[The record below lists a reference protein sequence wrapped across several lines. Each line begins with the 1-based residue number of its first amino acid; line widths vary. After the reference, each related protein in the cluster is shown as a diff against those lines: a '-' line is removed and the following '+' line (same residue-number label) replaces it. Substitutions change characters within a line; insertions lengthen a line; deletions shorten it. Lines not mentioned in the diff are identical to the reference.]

1 MHKDIVVRQLPNFIN
16 GEFVETGD
24 TFDILYPITG
34 EVTAQAHKA
43 GQKEVDA
50 AVAAARAAL
59 DGPWGK
65 LAQAERS
72 KMVRAIADGIMKRFD
87 DFLEAEVPDTGKPYS
102 LASHVDIP
110 RGGSNFAAFAD
121 TVREHATESFQM
133 ATPDGAGALNY
144 GVRRPRASSLSSPRG
159 TCRCC

>member
-1 MHKDIVVRQLPNFIN
+1 MHKDIIVRQLPNFIN

-59 DGPWGK
+59 
-65 LAQAERS
+65 
-72 KMVRAIADGIMKRFD
+72 RA
-87 DFLEAEVPDTGKPYS
+87 
-102 LASHVDIP
+102 
-110 RGGSNFAAFAD
+110 RG
-121 TVREHATESFQM
+121 
-133 ATPDGAGALNY
+133 
-144 GVRRPRASSLSSPRG
+144 ASSHRRNAPRWCAPSPTG
-159 TCRCC
+159 S